1 MNLSSWRW
9 LREHKWRLLLIG
21 MLTLLMISP
30 ISDVYDAQDNIIT
43 PLTAAVFLAVILG
56 TTERKQA
63 LLSLIS
69 LTIIW
74 MIIGIVTDG
83 SGLFVGPSLVAPML
97 FLVLLAAVF
106 LLLADWMVRA
116 GHINAEVLCAAI
128 CGYLLLGLFWAGLY
142 AAAERFRSME
152 HFHDGFM
159 STVGGKLTNSDWLYF
174 SYSTLTTVGY
184 GDIVPRG
191 GEVRMLAVVEAM
203 VGLFYNTIVIA
214 RFVALYGIKVR
225 QDSPPPN

>member
-1 MNLSSWRW
+1 MNLSPWRF
-9 LREHKWRLLLIG
+9 LRDHKWRLLLIA

-30 ISDVYDAQDNIIT
+30 VSDVYDSQDNIIT
-43 PLTAAVFLAVILG
+43 PMTAAVFLAVILG
-56 TTERKQA
+56 TTERKR
-63 LLSLIS
+63 LLL
-69 LTIIW
+69 LLVTMTIVW
-74 MIIGIVTDG
+74 MIIGILTDG
-83 SGLFVGPSLVAPML
+83 SGLFVGPSVVAPLL

-106 LLLADWMVRA
+106 LLLAEWMIRA

-142 AAAERFRSME
+142 AAAERFRTMA
-152 HFHDGFM
+152 HLHDGFV
-159 STVGGKLTNSDWLYF
+159 STIGGRLTNSDWLYF

-214 RFVALYGIKVR
+214 RFVGLYGITA
-225 QDSPPPN
+225 PPKQPGSK